1 MIDENLS
8 RFKEVEELYS
18 EIMKSVSDS
27 KVDKDE
33 GTIFHLLC
41 QKLF

>member
-1 MIDENLS
+1 VVDENLS

-18 EIMKSVSDS
+18 EIMKSVTDN

-33 GTIFHLLC
+33 GEILLKY
-41 QKLF
+41 Q